1 MNTLMFLESYC
12 STPLKD
18 RPAIFGCPLD
28 HTSTFRSGSDLAP
41 NAIREASDS
50 IETYSPL
57 LDRDL
62 VDLKFA
68 DLGDT
73 LFFDKNL
80 EGALNEIELFTTNV
94 LTSGSKPLAL
104 GGEHTVTLPIIRAL
118 NNFFDD
124 FVVIHLDA
132 HTDLRHDYEGALLN
146 HATVICRIVELIGP
160 DRLIQLGIR
169 SGTRYEFQWIRD
181 NKTLYQWEEGSEK
194 SILKL
199 VGDRKVY
206 VTLDLDVM
214 DPACLPGT
222 GNPESGGWFYND
234 MERFFR
240 MLTFMN
246 LVGADVVEL
255 NPRIDQTGM
264 SSVLAAKIVRELL
277 LIL

>member
-1 MNTLMFLESYC
+1 MDTLMFLESYC
-12 STPLKD
+12 STNLKN

-41 NAIREASDS
+41 NAIRQASDS
-50 IETYSPL
+50 IETYSPF

-62 VDLKFA
+62 VDMKFA

-73 LFFDKNL
+73 VFSDKNL
-80 EGALNEIELFTTNV
+80 EGALLEIESFAANV
-94 LTSGSKPLAL
+94 LASGSKPLAL
-104 GGEHTVTLPIIRAL
+104 GGEHTVTLPIVRAL

-124 FVVIHLDA
+124 FMVIHLDA
-132 HTDLRHDYEGALLN
+132 HTDLRQDYEGASLN
-146 HATVICRIVELIGP
+146 HATVIRRVVELIGP
-160 DRLIQLGIR
+160 DRLMQFGIR
-169 SGTRYEFQWIRD
+169 SGTRQEFQWMRD

-194 SILKL
+194 SVLKL
-199 VGDRKVY
+199 VRDRKVY

-240 MLTFMN
+240 MLTSMN
-246 LVGADVVEL
+246 MVGADVVEL
-255 NPRIDQTGM
+255 NPRLDQTGM

>member
-1 MNTLMFLESYC
+1 MDTLMFLESCC
-12 STPLKD
+12 STNLKN

-41 NAIREASDS
+41 NAIRQASDS
-50 IETYSPL
+50 IETYSPF

-62 VDLKFA
+62 VDMKFA

-73 LFFDKNL
+73 VFSDKNL
-80 EGALNEIELFTTNV
+80 EGALLEIESFAANV
-94 LTSGSKPLAL
+94 LASGSKPLAL
-104 GGEHTVTLPIIRAL
+104 GGEHTVTLPIVRAL

-124 FVVIHLDA
+124 FMVIHLDA
-132 HTDLRHDYEGALLN
+132 HTDLRQDYEGASLN
-146 HATVICRIVELIGP
+146 HATVIRRVVELIGP
-160 DRLIQLGIR
+160 DRLMQFGIR
-169 SGTRYEFQWIRD
+169 SGTRQEFQWMRD

-194 SILKL
+194 SVLKL
-199 VGDRKVY
+199 VRDRKVY

-240 MLTFMN
+240 MLTSMN
-246 LVGADVVEL
+246 MVGADVVEL
-255 NPRIDQTGM
+255 NPRLDQTGM